1 MQNRRYR
8 RIPFQAVVSIHSRG
22 QHATGTLLDLALK
35 GALIAC
41 PSPLDLSLGEEVKL
55 CITLPDTPIALTF
68 ASKLVHVET
77 GHYGFTFLG
86 ENLQTLTHLRKLI
99 ELNTGD
105 VDATRDE
112 LSVWLHSAHQ
122 QPGRTDRSD

>member
-8 RIPFQAVVSIHSRG
+8 RIPFQAVVSIHSSG
-22 QHATGTLLDLALK
+22 QYATGTLVDLAMK
-35 GALIAC
+35 GALVAC
-41 PSPLDLSLGEEVKL
+41 LSPLELSQGEEAKL

-77 GHYGFTFLG
+77 GHYGFKFLG

-112 LSVWLHSAHQ
+112 LSLWLHSE
-122 QPGRTDRSD
+122 QPQSGRTDRDD